1 MGFCIRV
8 SRGGLKCEKIEYDQ
22 NIYVMELLVQLAE
35 LRDGKG
41 NCVMRNLPIVLVN
54 EFGTSKRVDKI
65 KEKERKLYKDYNRAI
80 KFQSSKF
87 LHLQYVKKLEYD
99 APEESNRKEA
109 SEIVNV
115 LVSVGAPK
123 KGLDS
128 DYFNE
133 WIMKVHNKFRED
145 VKKFKDRVRI
155 QRTIPIE

>member
-1 MGFCIRV
+1 M
-8 SRGGLKCEKIEYDQ
+8 
-22 NIYVMELLVQLAE
+22 N
-35 LRDGKG
+35 
-41 NCVMRNLPIVLVN
+41 
-54 EFGTSKRVDKI
+54 
-65 KEKERKLYKDYNRAI
+65 
-80 KFQSSKF
+80 
-87 LHLQYVKKLEYD
+87 D